1 MYSSFVDY
9 GINYLIE
16 GVLAGPPRAHNLQ
29 AIFADSPRKLIHQ
42 RLFKSLNG
50 FHVLH
55 F

>member
-29 AIFADSPRKLIHQ
+29 ANFADSP
-42 RLFKSLNG
+42 
-50 FHVLH
+50 
-55 F
+55 